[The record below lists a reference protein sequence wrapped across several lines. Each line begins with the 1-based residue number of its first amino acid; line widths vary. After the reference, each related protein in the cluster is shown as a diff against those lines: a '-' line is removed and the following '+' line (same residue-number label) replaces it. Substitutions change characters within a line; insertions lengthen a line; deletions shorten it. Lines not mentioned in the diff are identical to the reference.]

1 MVLGLKNDRL
11 IAPGSKYLFEYLTNL
26 DKLTY
31 ISADCFIY
39 WSFAG

>member
-11 IAPGSKYLFEYLTNL
+11 IAPGSNIYLNILPF

-39 WSFAG
+39 WSFAA